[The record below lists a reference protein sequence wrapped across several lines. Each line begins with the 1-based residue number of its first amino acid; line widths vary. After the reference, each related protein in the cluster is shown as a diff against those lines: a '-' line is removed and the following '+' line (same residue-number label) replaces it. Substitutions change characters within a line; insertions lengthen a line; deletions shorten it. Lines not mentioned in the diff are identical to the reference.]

1 MVECFSYYTW
11 ENFVFVR
18 SPKLC
23 NETNHKLFHHKD
35 LHYCVG
41 DPLKGEHR
49 EVNKVCSSEER
60 CCYSAMLF

>member
-1 MVECFSYYTW
+1 M
-11 ENFVFVR
+11 FVR

-49 EVNKVCSSEER
+49 RLIKFVLQKKGVVIQQ
-60 CCYSAMLF
+60 CYFNTFSNLTIIVL